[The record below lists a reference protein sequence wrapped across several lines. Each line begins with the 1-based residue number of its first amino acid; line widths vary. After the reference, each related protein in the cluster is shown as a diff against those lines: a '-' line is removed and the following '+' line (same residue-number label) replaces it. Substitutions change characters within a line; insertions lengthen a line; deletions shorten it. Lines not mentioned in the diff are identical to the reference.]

1 MTSSDQQA
9 WLKELGKMV
18 GVLIGADS
26 AGVSKELG
34 KPVGGVTKAD
44 SAGGEN
50 ARGRGAQGPRE
61 KTEGQ
66 GEFIGNKG
74 VLVFDFAPGNAALT
88 PNQERVLMSQQVK
101 FSTRGARLRVIGHS
115 SADEEASVSQKR
127 ADAVATF
134 LRADPKHAVPDENI
148 LETKGVGATRPIAP
162 EGDKGKVNEAN
173 RKRNRSVEV
182 VMTTAGEFLGG
193 GAVDVDANKV
203 GKEAPAVNEKASD
216 AVGYADIAAAIIAG
230 VFEETALGFA
240 AEFVGPAAMMAHV
253 ALAQEEARASQQRI
267 AYADGV
273 RNCADVARDFIA
285 KHHASVAYGDVESAA
300 MPKIDDMTYFPAD
313 SGEAKM
319 AASMGVKSAVDAFN
333 PAMRRTEAFVR
344 KRLEAKGLKDQELQ
358 KVYDKIIGDMR
369 GNVAY
374 ALADALKAQARVIR
388 RG

>member
-1 MTSSDQQA
+1 MGQEHDA
-9 WLKELGKMV
+9 WFKEAFGLDLADLLSKFKGDV
-18 GVLIGADS
+18 SADS
-26 AGVSKELG
+26 TGG
-34 KPVGGVTKAD
+34 KDMRA
-44 SAGGEN
+44 
-50 ARGRGAQGPRE
+50 RGAQGPRE

-74 VLVFDFAPGNAALT
+74 VLVFDFAPGQATLS
-88 PNQERVLMSQQVK
+88 PNQERVLMSQQIK

-115 SADEEASVSQKR
+115 SLEEDASVAQKR

-134 LRADPKHAVPDENI
+134 LRADPKHPVPDENI
-148 LETKGVGATRPIAP
+148 LETKGVGATRPIAA
-162 EGDKGKVNEAN
+162 EAEKGKVNEAN

-193 GAVDVDANKV
+193 GDVDVDAGQV
-203 GKEAPAVNEKASD
+203 GRDAPGAHEGASD
-216 AVGYADIAAAIIAG
+216 AVGYADIAAAVIAG
-230 VFEETALGFA
+230 VFEGTALGFA
-240 AEFVGPAAMMAHV
+240 AEFVGPAALMAHV

-273 RNCADVARDFIA
+273 RNCADAARDFIA

-313 SGEAKM
+313 AGEATQ
-319 AASMGVKSAVDAFN
+319 AASMGIKGAVDAFN

-344 KRLEAKGLKDQELQ
+344 KRLDAKGLKGPELQ
-358 KVYDKIIGDMR
+358 KLYDKIVGDMR
-369 GNVAY
+369 GKVAY
-374 ALADALKAQARVIR
+374 ALADALKAKAREIR